1 MGYRSFGA
9 IWLSQEALDLMSVD
23 MRKRVDE
30 DIENNLFTHVHTD
43 ADTDNYGII
52 DGMILEFEN
61 WKWYPSY
68 KDIQTYESIFKL
80 LSNKDVAYDFVRFG
94 EEFEDSVFHTGK
106 MFMTN
111 RGYEVRN

>member
-9 IWLSQEALDLMSVD
+9 MWFSQEALDLMNVD
-23 MRKRVDE
+23 MRKRIDE
-30 DIENNLFTHVHTD
+30 DIENDLFSHVHTD

-52 DGMILEFEN
+52 DGMILEFDM

-68 KDIQTYESIFKL
+68 KDIQTYESIFKML
-80 LSNKDVAYDFVRFG
+80 AFLEVDYDFVRFG
-94 EEFEDSVFHTGK
+94 ENFDDSEIRTHK
-106 MFMTN
+106 MFMTT